1 MNAAVDFSILDAQLQ
16 QQLIESYRDMMKDA
30 VDTFVDA
37 LAEDILSEKKMTLMD
52 ITQAISK
59 AQPALLK
66 AAMEGLIQA
75 KHGDVLS
82 QQQAECPCCQ
92 KKVNRSARV
101 RHKKVTA
108 WENASNLRN
117 CWTQVSHMYNMQGH
131 GLAVKNTGAPCDR
144 GGGG

>member
-1 MNAAVDFSILDAQLQ
+1 
-16 QQLIESYRDMMKDA
+16 MMKDA

-82 QQQAECPCCQ
+82 QQQAECPCCK
-92 KKVNRSARV
+92 KKVNRSAQAPR
-101 RHKKVTA
+101 TI
-108 WENASNLRN
+108 ETLLGASDHCSPLFLLCSLQARFF
-117 CWTQVSHMYNMQGH
+117 SG
-131 GLAVKNTGAPCDR
+131 
-144 GGGG
+144 

>member
-37 LAEDILSEKKMTLMD
+37 LAEDILSEKKMPLMD

-92 KKVNRSARV
+92 KKVNRSAQAPR
-101 RHKKVTA
+101 TI
-108 WENASNLRN
+108 ETLLGAS
-117 CWTQVSHMYNMQGH
+117 TI
-131 GLAVKNTGAPCDR
+131 AR
-144 GGGG
+144 GVDHCSPLFLLCSLQARFFSS

>member
-92 KKVNRSARV
+92 KKVNRSAQ
-101 RHKKVTA
+101 
-108 WENASNLRN
+108 AS
-117 CWTQVSHMYNMQGH
+117 QD
-131 GLAVKNTGAPCDR
+131 DR
-144 GGGG
+144 DIARGVDYCSPLFLLLCCELVYLFEI